1 MSSAGG
7 FTFLKA
13 AEGQNEAPCVLF
25 LGIACID
32 VIRGQS
38 DSGTA
43 LLLYSNTVFIN
54 CESLALHVFETTIS
68 EYIMPVII
76 QNICWFWVL

>member
-13 AEGQNEAPCVLF
+13 AEGQSEAPCVLF

-32 VIRGQS
+32 VIRGQL
-38 DSGTA
+38 DSSTA
-43 LLLYSNTVFIN
+43 LLPYSNTVFIN
-54 CESLALHVFETTIS
+54 CELLALHVFETTTS

-76 QNICWFWVL
+76 QNICWFCVL